1 MIDAHEVDSMIAD
14 IVKRAELLLV
24 GRDGPLLPEPREDIK
39 AILTGAQQFQAVL
52 GRFAENP
59 AGYEGSVIHDL
70 RGRLN
75 SVTGFAEMLI
85 DDPDAGL
92 NDTQREV
99 LDTVYHDGLT
109 LRDYV
114 NTTFRATISEQ

>member
-1 MIDAHEVDSMIAD
+1 MNNEQVTRMIAD
-14 IVKRAELLLV
+14 IIKRAELLLV
-24 GRDGPLLPEPREDIK
+24 GRDGPLLPEPRDDIK
-39 AILTGAQQFQAVL
+39 AILTGAREFKQILA
-52 GRFAENP
+52 RFTADPDEYGGNI
-59 AGYEGSVIHDL
+59 IHDL

-92 NDTQREV
+92 NENQCAV
-99 LDTVYHDGLT
+99 LQSVYTDGLT

-114 NTTFRATISEQ
+114 NTSFRATIADD